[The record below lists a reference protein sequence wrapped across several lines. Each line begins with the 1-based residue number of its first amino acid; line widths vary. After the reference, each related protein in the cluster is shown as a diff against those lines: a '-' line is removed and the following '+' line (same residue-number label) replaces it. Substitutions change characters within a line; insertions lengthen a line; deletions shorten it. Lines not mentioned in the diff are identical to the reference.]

1 MFQLLLI
8 IIYLS
13 FISLGLPDALLGAA
27 WPSIH
32 QEFQVPVS
40 YAGVISMII
49 SVGTIISSL
58 QSDRLT
64 RKLGT
69 GKVTAVSVAMT
80 AVALFGFSISH
91 SFVAL
96 CLWAIPYGLGAGSV
110 DASLNNYVALH
121 YNPRHM
127 SWLHCFWG
135 LGTIIS
141 PYVMSYALTTS
152 VWQNGDRMVS
162 FIQIGIA
169 LILFVTLPIW
179 KVNKKETAQEEKA
192 EEEMV
197 GIKGALKIKGVPN
210 LLLGF
215 FSYCALESAVILW
228 GSSYLVGAKGIS
240 AERAA
245 AFASLFCIGITLGR
259 FLASFITEKMGDHKM
274 IVWASLSFLLDVSVC
289 CYRYPSMNLHCLVW
303 LLWDLAVH
311 RFIHLSSMQHRPIS
325 ERRTPRRSSVSRW
338 RVLMWDLLLCRRCSD

>member
-1 MFQLLLI
+1 MVHLLLM

-27 WPSIH
+27 WPNMYP
-32 QEFQVPVS
+32 EFQVPVS
-40 YAGVISMII
+40 YAGIISMII
-49 SVGTIISSL
+49 ALGTIISSL
-58 QSDRLT
+58 KSDRLT
-64 RKLGT
+64 RKFGT
-69 GKVTAVSVAMT
+69 GKVTAVSVGIT
-80 AVALFGFSISH
+80 ALALWGFSISH
-91 SFVAL
+91 SFILL

-121 YNPRHM
+121 YASKHM

-152 VWQNGDRMVS
+152 VWQNGYRMVS
-162 FIQIGIA
+162 FIQIGIT

-228 GSSYLVGAKGIS
+228 GSSYLVGA
-240 AERAA
+240 
-245 AFASLFCIGITLGR
+245 
-259 FLASFITEKMGDHKM
+259 M
-274 IVWASLSFLLDVSVC
+274 
-289 CYRYPSMNLHCLVW
+289 
-303 LLWDLAVH
+303 
-311 RFIHLSSMQHRPIS
+311 
-325 ERRTPRRSSVSRW
+325 
-338 RVLMWDLLLCRRCSD
+338 

>member
-1 MFQLLLI
+1 M
-8 IIYLS
+8 
-13 FISLGLPDALLGAA
+13 AA
-27 WPSIH
+27 PPH
-32 QEFQVPVS
+32 TYRFP
-40 YAGVISMII
+40 YARTRGFR
-49 SVGTIISSL
+49 SSG
-58 QSDRLT
+58 Q
-64 RKLGT
+64 
-69 GKVTAVSVAMT
+69 AVSPHRYIQKFGTQIVTVFSVMLT
-80 AVALFGFSISH
+80 AIALFGFSTASA
-91 SFVAL
+91 FWML
-96 CLWAIPYGLGAGSV
+96 CLWAIPYGLGAGAI
-110 DASLNNYVALH
+110 DAALNNYVALH
-121 YNPRHM
+121 YNSRHM

-152 VWQNGDRMVS
+152 VWQNGYRMVS
-162 FIQIGIA
+162 FIQIGIT

-259 FLASFITEKMGDHKM
+259 FLAGFITEKMGDHKM
-274 IVWASLSFLLDVSVC
+274 IRLGIAIILVGCIGMLLPVSIDEFA
-289 CYRYPSMNLHCLVW
+289 LLVW

-338 RVLMWDLLLCRRCSD
+338 QVLMWDLLLCRRCSD